1 MIHNDKCAICYWYG
15 KCNEEDPCDDFT
27 PIDDSLDE
35 DFYSDV
41 VRENYEEYQLLVEE
55 QQA

>member
-1 MIHNDKCAICYWYG
+1 MRHLLLVWN
-15 KCNEEDPCDDFT
+15 PCDDFT

-35 DFYSDV
+35 DFYSDI

-55 QQA
+55 QQS

>member
-1 MIHNDKCAICYWYG
+1 MSHNDKCAICYWYG
-15 KCNEEDPCDDFT
+15 KCNEENPCDDFT

-35 DFYSDV
+35 DFFSDV

>member
-1 MIHNDKCAICYWYG
+1 MSHNDKCAICYWYG
-15 KCNEEDPCDDFT
+15 KCNEENPCDDFT
-27 PIDDSLDE
+27 PIDDSLD
-35 DFYSDV
+35 DDLYSDV